1 MAKPKKIRKKPD
13 PNGWLTTY
21 GDMITLVLCF
31 FVLLMGE
38 PAQDPARLQLVA
50 TSFGGLGPLAGG
62 LTLDESPLALMG
74 ANIQELPASR
84 QSTALGKARAQ
95 AEALMQSP
103 DEQVIQNVVMDPER
117 GLVITLAGEV
127 LFGPN
132 SAQVEIESVRRTL
145 QQLALLL
152 NSPELRGSTFRVEG
166 HADGTAASTAN
177 YPTDWEL
184 SAARAI
190 NVLHYL
196 VDYGVSDRRF
206 QVMGLADTRPVRFG
220 NTPED
225 AAHNRRV
232 ELVILTTGHI

>member
-1 MAKPKKIRKKPD
+1 MAKAKKVRKKPD

-74 ANIQELPASR
+74 STIQELPSTR
-84 QSTALGKARAQ
+84 QDNALGKARAQ
-95 AEALMQSP
+95 AEALMQNS
-103 DEQVIQNVVMDPER
+103 DERIIRNVIMDYER
-117 GLVITLAGEV
+117 GLVITLAGDV
-127 LFGPN
+127 LFAPN
-132 SAQVEIESVRRTL
+132 SAEVQIESSRQTL

-152 NSPELRGSTFRVEG
+152 SSPELRDSTFRIEG
-166 HADGTAASTAN
+166 HSDGA
-177 YPTDWEL
+177 PTLRDYFPTNWEL
-184 SAARAI
+184 SATRAT

-206 QVMGLADTRPVRFG
+206 QVMGLADTRPIRFG

-225 AAHNRRV
+225 AAYNRRV
-232 ELVILTTGHI
+232 EIVILTTGHI